1 MNEENKDMFS
11 GKALARIIIPLVLQN
26 MLSITIGLIDS
37 IMVSSRGESA
47 YAGVSLV
54 GSLDVLLITFFS
66 AIATGGSVVLAQSM
80 GKGERKPACDSA
92 KQLLY
97 ITTAVATAITVI
109 VLVFRTPILYLL
121 FGEAEQSVL
130 SNAMAYF
137 SIVAAS
143 FPFLAIENSVASIF
157 RAQGDSMISLKISL
171 FMNVINIGGN
181 ALFIYGANLGA
192 MGAALATL
200 ISRIIGAAL
209 MLIIAHSQKR
219 FIYIEKLFH
228 YRPDM
233 KIIKAIL
240 NVGFPNG
247 IENSLFQFGRLMTS
261 SLVSS
266 LGTVAIAANAAALSL
281 ANFQYNAGGAIQ
293 STMIAVV
300 GRCIGA
306 KEIKQAKKYTYKL
319 IGIGYLLIVSVVI
332 LLCVFSSPMLRLFN
346 LSAESTATARTLLFY
361 HSAVS
366 VVIWVIGFCL
376 PNAFRAAN
384 DIKFTMYVSII
395 SMWVFRVAFAYV
407 LAKETVSVFG
417 WFSFDG
423 FGMGVMG
430 VWVAMTVDWVVRTAF
445 YLWRLISGKWLSKCD
460 KI

>member
-1 MNEENKDMFS
+1 
-11 GKALARIIIPLVLQN
+11 
-26 MLSITIGLIDS
+26 
-37 IMVSSRGESA
+37 
-47 YAGVSLV
+47 
-54 GSLDVLLITFFS
+54 
-66 AIATGGSVVLAQSM
+66 
-80 GKGERKPACDSA
+80 
-92 KQLLY
+92 
-97 ITTAVATAITVI
+97 
-109 VLVFRTPILYLL
+109 
-121 FGEAEQSVL
+121 
-130 SNAMAYF
+130 
-137 SIVAAS
+137 
-143 FPFLAIENSVASIF
+143 
-157 RAQGDSMISLKISL
+157 
-171 FMNVINIGGN
+171 
-181 ALFIYGANLGA
+181 
-192 MGAALATL
+192 
-200 ISRIIGAAL
+200 
-209 MLIIAHSQKR
+209 
-219 FIYIEKLFH
+219 
-228 YRPDM
+228 M

-384 DIKFTMYVSII
+384 DIKFTMYVSTI